1 MPPDLHAEL
10 VQGLQ
15 QAAAGAF
22 VPRFYRVKVSP
33 RRERRYRRPGMA
45 SKLLPAEARAVQAF
59 QYFGGCSIHELARQF
74 CRHRR
79 TIRKALRDPAFVA
92 VLEGKRRLSALL

>member
-1 MPPDLHAEL
+1 MASWCLMTLHSEL
-10 VQGLQ
+10 VAGLQ

-45 SKLLPAEARAVQAF
+45 SWLSPAEARAVQAF
-59 QYFGGCSIHELARQF
+59 QYFGGCSITELARRF
-74 CRHRR
+74 HRNRR
-79 TIRKALRDPAFVA
+79 TIRKALRDPVFVA
-92 VLEGKRRLSALL
+92 LLRTS